1 MGSARAFRAAVMTPK
16 QIIKPPRLR
25 QGDTIGVVAPAS
37 PFDMD
42 EFERG
47 IKSIESMGFRAAVPE
62 ELFERSGFLAGD
74 DSHRAHLVQRFFA
87 DPQLRGII
95 SARGGYGSVRILS
108 LLDFKKLR
116 QAPKVFVG
124 FSDISV
130 LLNTLYARCG
140 MVTFHG
146 PMITALGKSGDTA
159 KESLRVA
166 ISGDQPLVLAATDGT
181 VLTPGRAVGVVAGGN
196 LTSLCHLVGT
206 PFTPYFGR
214 NILFLEDVGEAP
226 YRIDRMLVQMKIA
239 GCFHGLKGVALGSFV
254 DCGDTAEIH
263 RIVSDMFQDTG
274 VPILSG
280 IPAGHGEENRSLPIG
295 LEATLDT
302 DAMELRYHEAATV

>member
-1 MGSARAFRAAVMTPK
+1 MIPSH
-16 QIIKPPRLR
+16 IIKPPRLR
-25 QGDTIGVVAPAS
+25 QGDTVGVVAPAS

-42 EFERG
+42 AFERG

-87 DPQLRGII
+87 DPNLRGII
-95 SARGGYGSVRILS
+95 CARGGYGSVRILS
-108 LLDFKKLR
+108 LLDFKKL
-116 QAPKVFVG
+116 QKDPKVFIG

-146 PMITALGKSGDTA
+146 PVITALGKSGDRGR
-159 KESLRVA
+159 ESLRAV
-166 ISGDQPLVLAATDGT
+166 ISGDQPVVVAATDGI
-181 VLTPGRAVGVVAGGN
+181 VLKPGRAAGVVAGGN
-196 LTSLCHLVGT
+196 LTALCHLVGT
-206 PFTPYFGR
+206 PFTPYFGK

-226 YRIDRMLVQMKIA
+226 YRIDRMLIQMKMA
-239 GCFHGLKGVALGSFV
+239 GCFHGLSGVVLGSFV
-254 DCGDTAEIH
+254 DCGDVEEIH
-263 RIVSDMFQDTG
+263 RIVSEIFEDTG
-274 VPILSG
+274 VPILTG

-302 DAMELRYHEAATV
+302 DAMELRYHEPATS